1 MDCLRWLHGRTL
13 VVYIA
18 VVDDIAGD
26 DGTAGACYE
35 VTADDDADSLWG
47 WL

>member
-1 MDCLRWLHGRTL
+1 M
-13 VVYIA
+13 YIA

-35 VTADDDADSLWG
+35 ATADDDAGSLWG